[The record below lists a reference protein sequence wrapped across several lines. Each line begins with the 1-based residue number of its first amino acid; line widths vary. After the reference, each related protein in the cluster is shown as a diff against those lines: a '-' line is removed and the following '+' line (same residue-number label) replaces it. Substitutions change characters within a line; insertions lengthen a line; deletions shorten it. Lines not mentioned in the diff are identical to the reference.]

1 MVFEAAANLHF
12 TATVGEHYKY
22 SRAIAQAYPVAH
34 GIEMF

>member
-22 SRAIAQAYPVAH
+22 GRAIAQANPAAR
-34 GIEMF
+34 GIEML